1 MKLHHARRSLA
12 LGILLSVLGACATV
26 PPARNEDRVG
36 DLIEVINELDA
47 DRMLAQSGRP
57 FLLDSEI
64 VPMAN
69 DVYIM
74 WRNIFNAGFSMP
86 NAQIQS
92 LEPVNAE
99 TYTRYGD
106 GEELRAYFQ
115 RVLPDDAA
123 IARIRAQHGTF
134 ELILG
139 DQHNGMPAVYGLRG
153 PL

>member
-1 MKLHHARRSLA
+1 MKLNRVRWTLA
-12 LGILLSVLGACATV
+12 LGVLLAVLGACATV
-26 PPARNEDRVG
+26 PPAQNEDRVEE
-36 DLIEVINELDA
+36 LIDVINELDA

-57 FLLDSEI
+57 FLFDSEI

-74 WRNIFNAGFSMP
+74 WRNIYNAGFSMP
-86 NAQIQS
+86 NAQIES

-106 GEELRAYFQ
+106 GDEMRAYFQ
-115 RVLPDDAA
+115 RALPDDAA